1 MISLL
6 IICLAV
12 LLIVIGTL
20 KLKIDPFLML
30 LIAAIFTG
38 LCFGISP
45 SDLVVLITKGFGQ
58 TLSSIGIVIVL
69 GAIIGVFLEK
79 SERIKYIVSLIL
91 KVFGKKNAG
100 LALNVTGFITA
111 IPVFCDA
118 AFVILSAIPKALSKR
133 TGFHV
138 IFYGVSLATGLYA
151 AHVFIPPTPGPLAA
165 AAILN
170 VPLSELIKYG
180 FLVAIPVSFVGFA
193 YASLFKSEET
203 VSIGLILD
211 TKNDK
216 EVVVSD
222 QVLKSA
228 WSSFL
233 PILVPIFLIGI
244 SSFFKLKGG
253 DSANIVNEVFLFL
266 GNPIIA
272 TLVGVFISYFLSWST
287 PKTQKATWVSEA
299 IKQAGVII
307 LITGAGGAFGAVL
320 KSLDLSAIVNFDAA
334 NPYLGLL
341 LSFLFAALIKSAQGS
356 STVAILTTSS
366 FVLPLLDGFGL
377 DHSFGRS
384 LTVLAIGSGAMTLS
398 HINDSYFWVVI
409 RSLGLNV
416 KQGLKSFSVATFF
429 QGITGIT
436 AVLLMYAMLA

>member
-20 KLKIDPFLML
+20 KFKIDPFLML

-45 SDLVVLITKGFGQ
+45 SDLIVLITTGFGQ
-58 TLSSIGIVIVL
+58 TLSSIGVIIVL
-69 GAIIGVFLEK
+69 GAVIGVFLEK
-79 SERIKYIVSLIL
+79 SNGIRHIVTAIL
-91 KVFGKKNAG
+91 SVFGNKSAG

-170 VPLSELIKYG
+170 VPLSDLLKYG
-180 FLVAIPVSFVGFA
+180 FLVAIPVSFVGFV
-193 YASLFKSEET
+193 YASFFKSNAAL
-203 VSIGLILD
+203 SQDNISGLEVENLVEI
-211 TKNDK
+211 NDK
-216 EVVVSD
+216 
-222 QVLKSA
+222 VLKIKWA
-228 WSSFL
+228 YFL
-233 PILVPIFLIGI
+233 PILVPILLIGMA
-244 SSFFKLKGG
+244 SFFSIEEKSVSILK
-253 DSANIVNEVFLFL
+253 NVFLFL

-272 TLVGVFISYFLSWST
+272 TLIGVFISYLLSWST
-287 PKTQKATWVSEA
+287 PKEQKNGWVSEA
-299 IKQAGVII
+299 LKQAGVII
-307 LITGAGGAFGAVL
+307 LITGAGGSFGAVL
-320 KSLDLSAIVNFDAA
+320 KSIDLSAIINFNYA

-341 LSFLFAALIKSAQGS
+341 LSFLFASLIKSAQGS
-356 STVAILTTSS
+356 STVAILTTAS
-366 FVLPLLDGFGL
+366 FVLPLLN
-377 DHSFGRS
+377 SFGIGDSIGR
-384 LTVLAIGSGAMTLS
+384 LFTVLAIGSGAMTLS
-398 HINDSYFWVVI
+398 HVNDSYFWVVI
-409 RSLGLNV
+409 KSLDLNV
-416 KQGLKSFSVATFF
+416 RQGIASFSLATLF
-429 QGITGIT
+429 QGITGIAT
-436 AVLLMYAMLA
+436 VLVLYALLQ

>member
-30 LIAAIFTG
+30 LIAAIFSG

-45 SDLVVLITKGFGQ
+45 SDLVVLITTGFGQ

-69 GAIIGVFLEK
+69 GAVIGVFLEK
-79 SERIKYIVSLIL
+79 SNGIRHIVTAIL
-91 KVFGKKNAG
+91 SVFGSKNAG

-133 TGFHV
+133 TGSHV

-165 AAILN
+165 ASILK
-170 VPLSELIKYG
+170 VPLSDLLKYG
-180 FLVAIPVSFVGFA
+180 FLVAIPVSFVGFVS
-193 YASLFKSEET
+193 ASFFKSNRAVLQDNISGQEVESLIET
-203 VSIGLILD
+203 N
-211 TKNDK
+211 NDK
-216 EVVVSD
+216 
-222 QVLKSA
+222 VLKIKWA
-228 WSSFL
+228 YFL
-233 PILVPIFLIGI
+233 PILVPILLIGVA
-244 SSFFKLKGG
+244 SFFSMEEGSVSILK
-253 DSANIVNEVFLFL
+253 SVFLFM

-272 TLVGVFISYFLSWST
+272 TLLGVFISYLLSWST
-287 PKTQKATWVSEA
+287 PKEQKSGWLGEA
-299 IKQAGVII
+299 LKQAGVII
-307 LITGAGGAFGAVL
+307 LITGAGGSFGAVL
-320 KSLDLSAIVNFDAA
+320 KSIDLSAIINFNSA

-356 STVAILTTSS
+356 STVAILTTAS
-366 FVLPLLDGFGL
+366 FVLPLLN
-377 DHSFGRS
+377 SFGIGDS
-384 LTVLAIGSGAMTLS
+384 LGRLFTVLAIGSGAMTLS
-398 HINDSYFWVVI
+398 HVNDSYFWVVI
-409 RSLGLNV
+409 KSLGLNV
-416 KQGLKSFSVATFF
+416 RQGITSFSVATFF
-429 QGITGIT
+429 QGITGIAT
-436 AVLLMYAMLA
+436 VLLLYALLQ